1 MAVSIRP
8 AACNDND
15 RIRSVPRAQARARA
29 IPQDDYVELSDTAV
43 AMIGTVFW
51 AFVGMLAGAW
61 LHL

>member
-8 AACNDND
+8 AACNDNERD
-15 RIRSVPRAQARARA
+15 RSAPRAQARARTVRE
-29 IPQDDYVELSDTAV
+29 DDYELSEAAV

-61 LHL
+61 FHI

>member
-8 AACNDND
+8 AASNDNE
-15 RIRSVPRAQARARA
+15 RVRSVPRAQARARA
-29 IPQDDYVELSDTAV
+29 IQQDDYVELSDAAV